1 MFGFIAFAFKLI
13 FSAILGGAF
22 SYITKTDSEVEDH
35 SEMVNMAMVSVLA
48 TSLVG
53 LTVQLPNDYRGFAV
67 GAAIFTVLHVTN
79 SIVKS
84 EDLSHRLQILFS
96 SIIGIIVGIGYILQ
110 AVVLCFILFMILNN
124 SGSLLNSFKSNTN
137 DDSKLSSSE
146 NSSN

>member
-13 FSAILGGAF
+13 FAAILGGAF
-22 SYITKTDSEVEDH
+22 SYITKTNSEAEDH

-53 LTVQLPNDYRGFAV
+53 LTVQLPDNFRGFAV

-84 EDLSHRLQILFS
+84 DDLSHRLQILFA
-96 SIIGIIVGIGYILQ
+96 SIIGIIVGVGYILQ
-110 AVVLCFILFMILNN
+110 AAVLCFILFMILNN
-124 SGSLLNSFKSNTN
+124 SVSLMSSFISDAKN
-137 DDSKLSSSE
+137 DNDSTKPE
-146 NSSN
+146 NS

>member
-13 FSAILGGAF
+13 FAAILGGAF
-22 SYITKTDSEVEDH
+22 SYITKTNSEAEDH

-53 LTVQLPNDYRGFAV
+53 LTVQLPDNFRGFAV

-84 EDLSHRLQILFS
+84 EDLSHRLQILFA
-96 SIIGIIVGIGYILQ
+96 SIIGIIVGVGYILQ
-110 AVVLCFILFMILNN
+110 AAVLCFILFMILNN
-124 SGSLLNSFKSNTN
+124 SVSLMSSFTSDTKIDN
-137 DDSKLSSSE
+137 DSTKPE
-146 NSSN
+146 NS

>member
-13 FSAILGGAF
+13 FAAILGGAF
-22 SYITKTDSEVEDH
+22 SYITKTSSEAEDH

-53 LTVQLPNDYRGFAV
+53 LTVQLPDNFRGFAV

-84 EDLSHRLQILFS
+84 EDLPHRLQILFA
-96 SIIGIIVGIGYILQ
+96 SIIGIIVGVGYILQ
-110 AVVLCFILFMILNN
+110 AAVLCFILFMILNN
-124 SGSLLNSFKSNTN
+124 SVSLMSSFTSDTKIDN
-137 DDSKLSSSE
+137 DSTKPE
-146 NSSN
+146 NS

>member
-13 FSAILGGAF
+13 FAAILGGAF
-22 SYITKTDSEVEDH
+22 SYITKTNSEAEDH

-53 LTVQLPNDYRGFAV
+53 LTVQLPDNFRGFAV

-84 EDLSHRLQILFS
+84 EDLSHRLQILFA
-96 SIIGIIVGIGYILQ
+96 SIIGIIVGVGYILQ
-110 AVVLCFILFMILNN
+110 AAVLCFILFMILNN
-124 SGSLLNSFKSNTN
+124 NVSLMSSFISDAKN
-137 DDSKLSSSE
+137 DNDSTKPE
-146 NSSN
+146 NS

>member
-13 FSAILGGAF
+13 FAAILGGAF
-22 SYITKTDSEVEDH
+22 SYITKTRSEAEDH

-53 LTVQLPNDYRGFAV
+53 LTVQLPDNFRGFAV

-84 EDLSHRLQILFS
+84 EDLSHRLQILFA
-96 SIIGIIVGIGYILQ
+96 SIIGIIVGVGYILQ
-110 AVVLCFILFMILNN
+110 AAVLCFILFMILNN
-124 SGSLLNSFKSNTN
+124 SVSLMSSFISDAKN
-137 DDSKLSSSE
+137 DNDSTKPE
-146 NSSN
+146 NS

>member
-110 AVVLCFILFMILNN
+110 AIVLCFILFMILNN

-137 DDSKLSSSE
+137 DDNKLSSSE

>member
-13 FSAILGGAF
+13 FAAILGGAF
-22 SYITKTDSEVEDH
+22 SYITKTNSEAEDH

-53 LTVQLPNDYRGFAV
+53 LTVQLPDNFRGFAV

-84 EDLSHRLQILFS
+84 DDLSHRLQILFA
-96 SIIGIIVGIGYILQ
+96 SIIGIIVGVGYILQ
-110 AVVLCFILFMILNN
+110 AAVLCFILFMILNN
-124 SGSLLNSFKSNTN
+124 SVSLMSSFTSDAKN
-137 DDSKLSSSE
+137 DNDSTKQE
-146 NSSN
+146 NS

>member
-13 FSAILGGAF
+13 FAAILGGAF
-22 SYITKTDSEVEDH
+22 SYITKTNSEAEDH

-53 LTVQLPNDYRGFAV
+53 LTVQLPDNFRGFAV

-84 EDLSHRLQILFS
+84 EDLSYRLQILFA
-96 SIIGIIVGIGYILQ
+96 SIIGIIVGVGYILQ
-110 AVVLCFILFMILNN
+110 AAVLCFILFMILNN
-124 SGSLLNSFKSNTN
+124 SVSLMSSFTSDAKN
-137 DDSKLSSSE
+137 DNDSTKPE
-146 NSSN
+146 NS

>member
-1 MFGFIAFAFKLI
+1 MFGFIAFALKLI

-22 SYITKTDSEVEDH
+22 SYITKTNSEEEDH

-79 SIVKS
+79 SIIKI
-84 EDLSHRLQILFS
+84 EDLSHRLQILFA
-96 SIIGIIVGIGYILQ
+96 SIIGIIVGVGYILQ
-110 AVVLCFILFMILNN
+110 AAVLCFILFMILNN
-124 SGSLLNSFKSNTN
+124 SGSLLNSFTS
-137 DDSKLSSSE
+137 DSKDDNDLTTSK
-146 NSSN
+146 NS

>member
-13 FSAILGGAF
+13 FAAILGGAF
-22 SYITKTDSEVEDH
+22 SYITKTNSEAEDH

-53 LTVQLPNDYRGFAV
+53 LTVQLPDNFRGFAV

-84 EDLSHRLQILFS
+84 EDLSHRLQILFA
-96 SIIGIIVGIGYILQ
+96 SIIGIIVGVGYILQ
-110 AVVLCFILFMILNN
+110 AAVLCFILFMILNN
-124 SGSLLNSFKSNTN
+124 SVSLMSSFISDAKN
-137 DDSKLSSSE
+137 DNDSTKPE
-146 NSSN
+146 NS